1 MLGLMGCF
9 ISSKGDKLWMSFI
22 IIELLL
28 IFSIFVFGIRIVT
41 PNHYVKV
48 VKLTDISSRSNMVD
62 YKELNEV
69 NECINKGYNGE
80 YSKLDSS
87 DYYYDY
93 LNIVLTDKSMSV
105 SELWSYMKKTNDNL
119 IYSSVSNLHKATV
132 KLKLEGL
139 LKTEIE
145 KGVTMYLING
155 YVLGVDEKSSIASLA
170 NNQKISLDII
180 YDKDLYKN
188 DKKIT
193 AYKII
198 NADTN

>member
-1 MLGLMGCF
+1 MGCF